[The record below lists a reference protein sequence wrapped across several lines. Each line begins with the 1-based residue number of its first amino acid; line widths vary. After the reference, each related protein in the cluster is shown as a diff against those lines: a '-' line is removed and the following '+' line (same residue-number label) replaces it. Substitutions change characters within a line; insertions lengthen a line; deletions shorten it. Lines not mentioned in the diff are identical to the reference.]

1 MRTYPEL
8 AREFV
13 DSRKSKNANAQEQIE
28 QIEKTGMRIGERP
41 YGGTWSDV
49 TATEPRGHEAFARI
63 CHDIEEEAAAMTK
76 LHIVCGYHPLPGWLN
91 TDLNPRRSDIRLM
104 DATARFTFPDGIF

>member
-13 DSRKSKNANAQEQIE
+13 DSLKSENANAQEQIE
-28 QIEKTGMRIGERP
+28 NQKTGMRIGERP

-49 TATEPRGHEAFARI
+49 TDREITSLKGDIASREQTIARLEEEPRA
-63 CHDIEEEAAAMTK
+63 
-76 LHIVCGYHPLPGWLN
+76 L
-91 TDLNPRRSDIRLM
+91 
-104 DATARFTFPDGIF
+104 

>member
-13 DSRKSKNANAQEQIE
+13 DSLKSENANAQEQIE

-49 TATEPRGHEAFARI
+49 TDQEITSLKGDIASREQTIARL
-63 CHDIEEEAAAMTK
+63 EEELRA
-76 LHIVCGYHPLPGWLN
+76 L
-91 TDLNPRRSDIRLM
+91 
-104 DATARFTFPDGIF
+104 

>member
-13 DSRKSKNANAQEQIE
+13 VSLKRENAKAQEQEQIE

-49 TATEPRGHEAFARI
+49 TDREIASLKGDIASREQTIARL
-63 CHDIEEEAAAMTK
+63 EKELVRA
-76 LHIVCGYHPLPGWLN
+76 P
-91 TDLNPRRSDIRLM
+91 
-104 DATARFTFPDGIF
+104 

>member
-1 MRTYPEL
+1 MGTYPEL

-13 DSRKSKNANAQEQIE
+13 DSLKSENANAQEQIE

-49 TATEPRGHEAFARI
+49 TDREITSLKGDIASREQTIARL
-63 CHDIEEEAAAMTK
+63 EEELRA
-76 LHIVCGYHPLPGWLN
+76 L
-91 TDLNPRRSDIRLM
+91 
-104 DATARFTFPDGIF
+104 

>member
-13 DSRKSKNANAQEQIE
+13 VSLKRENAKAQEQIE

-49 TATEPRGHEAFARI
+49 TDREIASLKGDIASREQTIARL
-63 CHDIEEEAAAMTK
+63 EKELVRA
-76 LHIVCGYHPLPGWLN
+76 P
-91 TDLNPRRSDIRLM
+91 
-104 DATARFTFPDGIF
+104 

>member
-13 DSRKSKNANAQEQIE
+13 VSLKRENAKAQEQIG

-49 TATEPRGHEAFARI
+49 TDREIASLKGDIASREQTIARL
-63 CHDIEEEAAAMTK
+63 EKELVRA
-76 LHIVCGYHPLPGWLN
+76 P
-91 TDLNPRRSDIRLM
+91 
-104 DATARFTFPDGIF
+104 

>member
-13 DSRKSKNANAQEQIE
+13 DSLKNENANAQEQIE

-49 TATEPRGHEAFARI
+49 TDREITSLKGDIASREQTIARL
-63 CHDIEEEAAAMTK
+63 EEELRA
-76 LHIVCGYHPLPGWLN
+76 L
-91 TDLNPRRSDIRLM
+91 
-104 DATARFTFPDGIF
+104 